1 MRFAEAIRKRREI
14 VLAHSTSVLNQLA
27 VNYPSAKAV
36 GLLASTIDS

>member
-14 VLAHSTSVLNQLA
+14 VLAHRL